1 MNQLVLSDEILQGI
15 SDLANQLNLSIDSL
29 LEQIV
34 KGNLAVV
41 NAEELEDLLD
51 VRDAMIAEAGPENQE
66 RVSWETFKND
76 PKLSS
81 V

>member
-1 MNQLVLSDEILQGI
+1 MNQILLSDEISKGI

-34 KGNLAVV
+34 KGNLAIV

-51 VRDAMIAEAGPENQE
+51 VRDAMIAEADPQNQE
-66 RVSWETFKND
+66 RISWETVKND
-76 PKLSS
+76 LGL
-81 V
+81 

>member
-51 VRDAMIAEAGPENQE
+51 VRDAMIAEAAPENQE
-66 RVSWETFKND
+66 RVSWETVKND
-76 PKLSS
+76 PKLPS

>member
-1 MNQLVLSDEILQGI
+1 MNQILLSDEISKGI

-34 KGNLAVV
+34 KGNLAIV

-51 VRDAMIAEAGPENQE
+51 VRDAMIAEVDPENQE
-66 RVSWETFKND
+66 RISWETVKND
-76 PKLSS
+76 LGL
-81 V
+81 